1 MSLVGRDVYEKLI
14 NGYTE
19 KQWSRSCKELLPFI
33 IKRLSVRFI
42 YDNNYFTDT
51 YQGFPRGYTEIIEK
65 LLEGIDICLGIGYK
79 EFPEKMLQAA
89 SSLLPMI
96 KCCIP
101 VLSMSILTTNWGN
114 CSIVP

>member
-1 MSLVGRDVYEKLI
+1 MVGRDVYEKLI

-19 KQWSRSCKELLPFI
+19 KQWNRSCKELLPFI
-33 IKRLSVRFI
+33 IKRLPVRFI
-42 YDNNYFTDT
+42 YDNNYFTDP

-79 EFPEKMLQAA
+79 EFPEKNATGSEQSVAYD
-89 SSLLPMI
+89 
-96 KCCIP
+96 K
-101 VLSMSILTTNWGN
+101 VLYTGIIDEYFDYKLGK